1 MTSTNTS
8 KVSYFLVVK
17 LRLAF
22 FQHLDSP
29 TKQVDSFVF
38 VFIQIMFLFLQ
49 SHGNLTT
56 IWERICKYKKPV
68 VEPRQS
74 TLFQLAIEVQKQNTH
89 LITILPWL
97 NVFLTLDSL
106 VWFSSLQDYM
116 AKLRDPSTSGAVFF
130 AVCRGKVFS

>member
-89 LITILPWL
+89 LITILL
-97 NVFLTLDSL
+97 
-106 VWFSSLQDYM
+106 
-116 AKLRDPSTSGAVFF
+116 
-130 AVCRGKVFS
+130 